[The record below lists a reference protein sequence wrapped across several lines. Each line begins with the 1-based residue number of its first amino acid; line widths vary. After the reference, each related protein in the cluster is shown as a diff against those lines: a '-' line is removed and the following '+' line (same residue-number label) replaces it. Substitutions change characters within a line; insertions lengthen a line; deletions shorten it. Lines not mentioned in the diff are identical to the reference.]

1 MHAYWLTNALK
12 RFTSLRGLATILL
25 MFGFVLPAYPQG
37 VTGPRQTG
45 VIQDLVGNGPGEL
58 VISGALYNYN
68 NEVTEFTL
76 KGELIEDSDLAVGM
90 VVRFTMSDG
99 ILFRVEVLGPNNL
112 IEEIAE
118 QGILD

>member
-1 MHAYWLTNALK
+1 M
-12 RFTSLRGLATILL
+12 
-25 MFGFVLPAYPQG
+25 LPVYSQG